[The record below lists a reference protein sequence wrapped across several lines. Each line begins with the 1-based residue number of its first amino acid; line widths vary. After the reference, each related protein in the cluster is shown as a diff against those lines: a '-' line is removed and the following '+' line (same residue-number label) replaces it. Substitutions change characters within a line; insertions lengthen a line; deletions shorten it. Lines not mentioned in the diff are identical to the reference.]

1 VSHSVSHTTRGVA
14 ILTGTTFIWGTT
26 FVVTKRSLNGQFPAS
41 TLVFARFLV
50 AGVIFLPFLRR
61 GRKLWLAAIEL
72 GVLLWLG
79 FALQTIGLRYTS
91 ATRSAFL
98 TSMHVILVPA
108 FSGLLG
114 RSARPLIWLAAAMA
128 LLGCGLLSH
137 DGSPPNIGDLW
148 TAMCAVTWAIY
159 IARLEAFAQA
169 LPSKQLTA
177 AHLWVVVALGAV
189 WVWQAHEP
197 IGGNVPWFAIF
208 YLGIA
213 ATAGTTWLQTV
224 GQRWVSAPQAA
235 VLYTL
240 EPVWAAVFAWIIL
253 HERLGPRG
261 WIGAT
266 LILSAA
272 ALTALP
278 VSRDAAH
285 HVSPGEAGG

>member
-1 VSHSVSHTTRGVA
+1 V
-14 ILTGTTFIWGTT
+14 ILTFTTFIWGTT
-26 FVVTKRSLNGQFPAS
+26 FVVTKQSLNGQFPAS
-41 TLVFARFLV
+41 LLVLARFLV
-50 AGVIFLPFLRR
+50 AGVIFLPFLRG
-61 GRKLWLAAIEL
+61 GRKLWLAAGEL

-114 RSARPLIWLAAAMA
+114 RSARSLIWVAAAMA

-148 TAMCAVTWAIY
+148 TVMCAVTWAIY
-159 IARLEAFAQA
+159 IARLETFAQA

-177 AHLWVVVALGAV
+177 AHLWVVVALSAV
-189 WVWQAHEP
+189 WTWQAHEP
-197 IGGNVPWFAIF
+197 IGGDIPWFAIF

-235 VLYTL
+235 VLYTM

-253 HERLGPRG
+253 QERLGPRG
-261 WIGAT
+261 WAGAG
-266 LILSAA
+266 LILAA
-272 ALTALP
+272 AAMTALP
-278 VSRDAAH
+278 ARSTG
-285 HVSPGEAGG
+285 VSPVPMGADTGETPVLR